1 MKQSKG
7 CLLSFNTFLS
17 TSMEKIVSM
26 KFAYRARKNP
36 DLTAILFRMEID
48 PRISST
54 PFARL
59 DKISYYSDK
68 EKEILFSM
76 HTVFRI
82 GGMKQIENRF
92 WQVNLQL
99 TSDNDQQLTQ
109 LMKYTQEEI
118 RGGSGLHRMGA
129 LMYRMG
135 EFNKAEEIYTLLL
148 EAKSNDPKECAFLHH
163 QLGYISDQK
172 GDFTNALAHYQKS
185 LEINLATMSP
195 DDPALSPTYSS
206 IGIVLKKQGDLP
218 GALEQYQHAL
228 MIDTQV
234 PETNQLQIAIRH
246 NNIGVVLKEQE
257 KYTEAL
263 ESYQRAL
270 KIQRDKLPSRSP
282 ILATTYNNIGLV
294 YSAMGDKST
303 AISYYEKTLEIFQKS
318 LTYNHPSLAI
328 THRNIA
334 RALENLHRY
343 KEAVEH
349 AARALDISRR
359 TFGSDHAQVKVY
371 QDDLDRL
378 QQKL

>member
-1 MKQSKG
+1 M
-7 CLLSFNTFLS
+7 N
-17 TSMEKIVSM
+17 
-26 KFAYRARKNP
+26 FAHRARNNP

-54 PFARL
+54 PFAPL
-59 DKISYYSDK
+59 DKISYYSDV

-82 GGMKQIENRF
+82 DEMKQIENRF
-92 WQVNLQL
+92 WQVNLRL

-109 LMKYTQEEI
+109 LMKYTQETI

-129 LMYRMG
+129 LMHKMG
-135 EFNKAEEIYTLLL
+135 EFNKAEEIYTFLL
-148 EAKSNDPKECAFLHH
+148 EATSNDLKESAFLHH
-163 QLGYISDQK
+163 QLGYISDQQ
-172 GDFTNALAHYQKS
+172 GDLTNALSHYRKS
-185 LEINLATMSP
+185 LEINLTNMSL

-206 IGIVLKKQGDLP
+206 IGIVLKKQGDLQ

-228 MIDTQV
+228 TIDTHV
-234 PETNQLQIAIRH
+234 PESNQLQIATRH
-246 NNIGVVLKEQE
+246 NNIGAVLKDQK

-270 KIQRDKLPSRSP
+270 EIQRDQLPSRSP

-303 AISYYEKTLEIFQKS
+303 AVSYYEKTLEIFQKS

-334 RALENLHRY
+334 RALEDLHRY

-349 AARALDISRR
+349 ATRALDISRR
-359 TFGSDHAQVKVY
+359 AFGSDHAEVKVY